1 MEKLSAFLMKRFR
14 VVLSVSLGIVWS
26 SASALAQEPI
36 FDKHVGGDVPIDEQ
50 PRAQATKGRSLS
62 TFPPEDRV
70 LKKGVL
76 APSKADRAAFA
87 AFLQLPNTG
96 LIRLLSRGSLT
107 YQPNE
112 RPPIIPGGGASYSF
126 ANVTHSYAYG
136 SDISL
141 NAGSLS
147 VGSVFGYG
155 LLTNLRDV
163 PLEDVALADSNT
175 RFIATYRP
183 AVTAL
188 EARAETLRF
197 QGGVTID
204 SMRYQ
209 ERLPVEVNA
218 TYLLRSINY
227 SKSVFSTPT
236 SVRSFD
242 GRRTDVLVVF
252 KVIRK
257 ETDGSV
263 IIAWRLLKKYSA
275 PKLESK
281 IPPLVK
287 AVQLA

>member
-1 MEKLSAFLMKRFR
+1 MKRFR
-14 VVLSVSLGIVWS
+14 VVLSVSLGIVWL
-26 SASALAQEPI
+26 SAFAFAQDNSLGLG
-36 FDKHVGGDVPIDEQ
+36 DKHVGGDVPIDE
-50 PRAQATKGRSLS
+50 RLADATRRGRSLI
-62 TFPPEDRV
+62 TPPPEDRV

-76 APSKADRAAFA
+76 APSRDDRATFA
-87 AFLQLPNTG
+87 AFLGMPNTG
-96 LIRLLSRGSLT
+96 LIRLLPRESLT
-107 YQPNE
+107 YQTKK
-112 RPPIIPGGGASYSF
+112 RPPSIPGGGAFYSF

-141 NAGSLS
+141 NSGSLP

-155 LLTNLRDV
+155 LLTNLGDV
-163 PLEDVALADSNT
+163 PLEDVALADSHT

-197 QGGVTID
+197 QEGVTID

-252 KVIRK
+252 RVIRK

-263 IIAWRLLKKYSA
+263 IMAWRLLKKYSA

-281 IPPLVK
+281 IPPLVM